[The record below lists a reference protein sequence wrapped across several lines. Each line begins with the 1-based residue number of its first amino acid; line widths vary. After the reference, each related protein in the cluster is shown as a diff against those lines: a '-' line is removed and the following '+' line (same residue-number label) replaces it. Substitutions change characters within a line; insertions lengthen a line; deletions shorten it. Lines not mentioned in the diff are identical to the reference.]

1 VATRDCELLSG
12 HRDVVLAL
20 HASADGLSCA
30 PSFIWVA
37 ALKVRGAAQA
47 RCWCPGPRTTR
58 FGCGTGARCSSGAW
72 VHAAVVA
79 GMHAVALSDQG
90 RCMCRR
96 FVCVG
101 HGVGHTEA
109 VGAVALPH
117 KPTSRFVLSAS
128 EDRTVKAW
136 DWAGTAAAQTAS
148 GDEETHPEPERLP
161 ALFTTLAH
169 DKDINSLAVAPND
182 RLFATGSQ
190 DRTAKVRMCAD
201 RLHAGPR

>member
-1 VATRDCELLSG
+1 VA
-12 HRDVVLAL
+12 LA
-20 HASADGLSCA
+20 
-30 PSFIWVA
+30 
-37 ALKVRGAAQA
+37 RGAAA
-47 RCWCPGPRTTR
+47 VRGCMLRSSLVCTPWPSLTR
-58 FGCGTGARCSSGAW
+58 ATACG
-72 VHAAVVA
+72 
-79 GMHAVALSDQG
+79 
-90 RCMCRR
+90 RR

-136 DWAGTAAAQTAS
+136 DWAGTAAAQSAS